1 METAKLF
8 ENGKSQAVRLPKKC
22 RFEGSEVF
30 VRKVGSAVILFPK
43 QQSWEIFLN
52 GLNSFTDD
60 IYSDGRA
67 QEVVR
72 VRQIKLENGV
82 E

>member
-30 VRKVGSAVILFPK
+30 VQKVGSAVILFPK

-60 IYSDGRA
+60 IFSEGRE
-67 QEVVR
+67 QEIVTR
-72 VRQIKLENGV
+72 RESL
-82 E
+82 

>member
-22 RFEGSEVF
+22 RF
-30 VRKVGSAVILFPK
+30 FPK

-60 IYSDGRA
+60 IFSDGRE
-67 QEVVR
+67 QEIVTR
-72 VRQIKLENGV
+72 RESL
-82 E
+82 